1 VGTTLIKDE
10 ARARGELGRSALSM
24 LLRIFREEVARF
36 PGLMS
41 IETTEDLAL
50 EFFADRGTSYVD
62 AVLAAPDD
70 DAAARK
76 TRRWARHWLVDLAR
90 KLPYGA
96 LRSRIEKRLQ
106 RSNQFLPSNAAH
118 HWRLADGDDADR
130 AADFDTLFSAAA
142 EAPVEVRVEVGGR
155 VILGRAGQLEE
166 LLRRVLEVAGR
177 LHISDLTY
185 ICARRFPST
194 LEVGDWLTSRD
205 AAADIEEAEDTK
217 EAEDTIFATATQ
229 LADGRV
235 AQHIFE
241 QLTPMERL
249 SLAYAQDADALAAH
263 LGVGRSTAYSRITQA
278 KARLLELAGDSARSR
293 QVLIDVVSLIL
304 DEVPAVPSV

>member
-1 VGTTLIKDE
+1 MGTTRIRDE
-10 ARARGELGRSALSM
+10 ARAGGELGYLALSM
-24 LLRIFREEVARF
+24 LLRVFREEVARF
-36 PGLMS
+36 PGLTS
-41 IETTEDLAL
+41 IQTAEDLAL
-50 EFFADRGTSYVD
+50 EFFADRGHSYVD

-76 TRRWARHWLVDLAR
+76 TRRWARHWLVDLVR

-96 LRSRIEKRLQ
+96 LRSRVEKRLQ
-106 RSNQFLPSNAAH
+106 RCDLFQPSKAAH
-118 HWRLADGDDADR
+118 HWRLADGDDVDHT
-130 AADFDTLFSAAA
+130 ADFDTLFAAA
-142 EAPVEVRVEVGGR
+142 ASAPVDVRVEAGGR
-155 VILGRAGQLEE
+155 VILGRTGQLEE

-205 AAADIEEAEDTK
+205 ATAEIEEAEDTK

-229 LADGRV
+229 LSDGRV

-241 QLTPMERL
+241 QLAPAERL
-249 SLAYAQDADALAAH
+249 ALACAQDADALATH
-263 LGVGRSTAYSRITQA
+263 LGVGRSTAYSQITHA

-293 QVLIDVVSLIL
+293 QVLTDVISLIL
-304 DEVPAVPSV
+304 DDNPAVPSV